1 MNVKFIVMEIATS
14 IQSIASAP
22 ELEKPR
28 KSEIKKQL
36 KVVVNLSNT
45 IQDENNKLQDLKKAW
60 VPFKRIFRQRL
71 LIGELCCQ
79 QYQAIKHL
87 EYLESFYPEELKNRF
102 YYFSDKPIYF
112 P

>member
-1 MNVKFIVMEIATS
+1 MVVKFIVMEVAIS
-14 IQSIASAP
+14 LQSIASAP
-22 ELEKPR
+22 EMEKPK

-36 KVVVNLSNT
+36 KVVVDLSNT
-45 IQDENNKLQDLKKAW
+45 IQDENNKLQDLKDAW
-60 VPFKRIFRQRL
+60 VPFKRVFRQRL

-87 EYLESFYPEELKNRF
+87 EYLESFYPEEVKNRF
-102 YYFSDKPIYF
+102 YYFRDKPIYF

>member
-1 MNVKFIVMEIATS
+1 MEITRS

-22 ELEKPR
+22 KLEKP
-28 KSEIKKQL
+28 KKAEIKKQL
-36 KVVVNLSNT
+36 KVVVNLSNS
-45 IQDENNKLQDLKKAW
+45 IQDENNKLQDLKDAW

-71 LIGELCCQ
+71 LIGELCCE

-87 EYLESFYPEELKNRF
+87 EYLESFYPEEIKNRF
-102 YYFSDKPIYF
+102 YYFSERPIYF